1 MELVAMESSGV
12 KRKSGSM
19 EDEALA
25 LLRLLER
32 SQKRL
37 HQHGAVEQGV
47 SKISNTHTKEE
58 VVKKLRDFPNLSRL
72 TEAVAHQ

>member
-25 LLRLLER
+25 PLRLLER
-32 SQKRL
+32 SKKTTNQ
-37 HQHGAVEQGV
+37 QGAVEP
-47 SKISNTHTKEE
+47 E
-58 VVKKLRDFPNLSRL
+58 
-72 TEAVAHQ
+72 